1 MTITDNEN
9 KIKKMTKLISE
20 NAVLKQKFQE
30 CDTYK
35 NKFMKR
41 NRELTKEIKDLET
54 QITHSQQQNFQ
65 LKQRV
70 KKVNFSK
77 KTYGTVYEE
86 KIFQLEDLV

>member
-1 MTITDNEN
+1 MSNMTITDNEN
-9 KIKKMTKLISE
+9 KIKKMTKLIAE

-41 NRELTKEIKDLET
+41 NRELTKEIKELESK
-54 QITHSQQQNFQ
+54 ITENEQTNYNLHM
-65 LKQRV
+65 RI
-70 KKVNFSK
+70 KKVNFAK

-86 KIFQLEDLV
+86 KIL